1 MPCKKAKSDVTASI
15 YRCWGNP
22 AEYATSIGLI
32 PEKQKIVP
40 GCEFLTK
47 TGLSLVRVKIDFS

>member
-1 MPCKKAKSDVTASI
+1 MLLHRYTDAG
-15 YRCWGNP
+15 GNP
-22 AEYATSIGLI
+22 AKYATSIGLI